1 MYFKDMFKITVSD
14 ELTVLPSAALVGQS
28 EAKHNLGQNAHFLS
42 FCAQWNSPIASIV
55 HQ

>member
-28 EAKHNLGQNAHFLS
+28 EA
-42 FCAQWNSPIASIV
+42 SII
-55 HQ
+55 